1 MLNKKQILYTIQMIA
16 AVLVALEISI
26 PPNPY
31 KEELI
36 FTLTILICIKHD
48 LPKKLEKLIVKY
60 YNRLSYPQ
68 SPTTNHFS
76 I

>member
-1 MLNKKQILYTIQMIA
+1 MLNKSQIQYTFQLVA

-36 FTLTILICIKHD
+36 LVLTIIICIKHD
-48 LPKKLEKLIVKY
+48 LPNKILKSIENLIK
-60 YNRLSYPQ
+60 R
-68 SPTTNHFS
+68 FS
-76 I
+76 

>member
-1 MLNKKQILYTIQMIA
+1 MLNKSQILYTTQLIA

-48 LPKKLEKLIVKY
+48 IPKKLEKLFVKY
-60 YNRLSYPQ
+60 YNRL
-68 SPTTNHFS
+68 F
-76 I
+76 

>member
-1 MLNKKQILYTIQMIA
+1 MLNKKQILYTTQLIV

-36 FTLTILICIKHD
+36 LVLTILICIKHD
-48 LPKKLEKLIVKY
+48 IPKKIEKSIMNLIKRF
-60 YNRLSYPQ
+60 N
-68 SPTTNHFS
+68 
-76 I
+76 

>member
-1 MLNKKQILYTIQMIA
+1 MLMLNKRQILYTTQLIV

-36 FTLTILICIKHD
+36 FALTILICIKHD
-48 LPKKLEKLIVKY
+48 LPNRIEKTIV
-60 YNRLSYPQ
+60 RLYKR
-68 SPTTNHFS
+68 FF
-76 I
+76 

>member
-1 MLNKKQILYTIQMIA
+1 MFLNKKQIQYTFQLFA

-36 FTLTILICIKHD
+36 LVLTIIICIKHD
-48 LPKKLEKLIVKY
+48 LPNKILKSIENLIK
-60 YNRLSYPQ
+60 R
-68 SPTTNHFS
+68 FS
-76 I
+76 

>member
-1 MLNKKQILYTIQMIA
+1 MLNKKQLLYTLQLIA
-16 AVLVALEISI
+16 CVLVALEISI

-36 FTLTILICIKHD
+36 LVLTILICIKHD
-48 LPKKLEKLIVKY
+48 LPNKILKSIENLI
-60 YNRLSYPQ
+60 NR
-68 SPTTNHFS
+68 F

>member
-1 MLNKKQILYTIQMIA
+1 MIA

-36 FTLTILICIKHD
+36 LVLTILICIKHD
-48 LPKKLEKLIVKY
+48 IPNKLEKLFVKY
-60 YNRLSYPQ
+60 YNRL
-68 SPTTNHFS
+68 F
-76 I
+76 

>member
-1 MLNKKQILYTIQMIA
+1 MLNKTQILYTTQLIA

-48 LPKKLEKLIVKY
+48 IPKKLEKLFVKY
-60 YNRLSYPQ
+60 YNRL
-68 SPTTNHFS
+68 F
-76 I
+76 

>member
-1 MLNKKQILYTIQMIA
+1 MLNKKQLLYTFQLIA
-16 AVLVALEISI
+16 CVLVALEISI

-36 FTLTILICIKHD
+36 LVLTILICIKHD
-48 LPKKLEKLIVKY
+48 LPNKILKSIENLI
-60 YNRLSYPQ
+60 NR
-68 SPTTNHFS
+68 F

>member
-1 MLNKKQILYTIQMIA
+1 MLNKSQILYTTQLIA

-36 FTLTILICIKHD
+36 LVLTILICIKHD
-48 LPKKLEKLIVKY
+48 IPNKLEKLFVKY
-60 YNRLSYPQ
+60 YNRL
-68 SPTTNHFS
+68 F
-76 I
+76 

>member
-1 MLNKKQILYTIQMIA
+1 MFLNKKQIQYTFQLFA

-36 FTLTILICIKHD
+36 LVLTILICIKHD
-48 LPKKLEKLIVKY
+48 LPNRILKSIENLI
-60 YNRLSYPQ
+60 NR
-68 SPTTNHFS
+68 FS
-76 I
+76 

>member
-1 MLNKKQILYTIQMIA
+1 MFLNKKQILYTFQLIA

-36 FTLTILICIKHD
+36 LVLTILICIKHD
-48 LPKKLEKLIVKY
+48 IPNKIEKSITNLIK
-60 YNRLSYPQ
+60 R
-68 SPTTNHFS
+68 F